1 VKYKEIGLGL
11 GRSVRLEKY
20 NVIRPDVWI
29 KVELDP
35 DDDPVKILEELKLD
49 VRLLLDELELEEAEA
64 QEFVKDEKGR
74 YNKIQQEEVNDGD

>member
-1 VKYKEIGLGL
+1 VRYKEIGLGL

>member
-1 VKYKEIGLGL
+1 MKYKEIGLGL

>member
-1 VKYKEIGLGL
+1 MRYKEIGLGL